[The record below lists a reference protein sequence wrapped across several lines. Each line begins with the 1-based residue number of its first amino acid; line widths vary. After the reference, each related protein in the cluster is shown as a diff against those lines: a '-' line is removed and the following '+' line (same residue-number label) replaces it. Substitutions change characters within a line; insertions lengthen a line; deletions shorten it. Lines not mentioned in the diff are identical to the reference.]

1 MASQRQVET
10 RRAILDAL
18 AAEIVGSSATGF
30 SIQQVADR
38 AGVTHRTVY
47 NHFPTRQALNDAF
60 AVHVEEELAAV
71 VEGDR
76 PPEESVAASAVD
88 SVLTDAY
95 ASFEKRSL
103 YVHAYVMLM
112 IASGAPARLTRER
125 TDRIARGLEHELEP
139 LTAET
144 ARLSAAALRMFVSTT
159 AWHLLT
165 RHLGLTTEEAS
176 RTATWAT
183 RTLLRALQSGDH
195 PGLEDAHEAGNDS
208 R

>member
-1 MASQRQVET
+1 VASRRQAET

-18 AAEIVGSSATGF
+18 AEEIVESSATGF

-47 NHFPTRQALNDAF
+47 NHFPTRQALNDAL
-60 AVHVEEELAAV
+60 AVRVEEELATVLEGGMPPDEAV
-71 VEGDR
+71 
-76 PPEESVAASAVD
+76 AVTELD
-88 SVLTDAY
+88 SVLADAY

-112 IASGAPARLTRER
+112 VASGAPARLTRER
-125 TDRIARGLEHELEP
+125 TDRIARGLEQELDP

-165 RHLGLTTEEAS
+165 RHLGLTTDEAS
-176 RTATWAT
+176 RAATWAT
-183 RTLLRALQSGDH
+183 KTLLRALENGDH
-195 PGLEDAHEAGNDS
+195 PGLEGSDEARNGG
-208 R
+208 